1 MALKINSTS
10 IKINGIES
18 KINSK
23 TIERNGILYLPFS
36 EIQNVYNANVKYVSD
51 TDTVIIDTND
61 RDKKIAKINTNSTL
75 KSRGRNLSRTIE
87 KLKREKT

>member
-1 MALKINSTS
+1 M
-10 IKINGIES
+10 
-18 KINSK
+18 
-23 TIERNGILYLPFS
+23 PFS